1 MLGHLLQSVVD
12 YQGLLHLEIHD
23 EVLTTIPDGDYLA
36 SLETLDISGST
47 PDDLPDYVL
56 LAPNLKIVY
65 VEGE

>member
-23 EVLTTIPDGDYLA
+23 EVLTSIPDGDYLT

-56 LAPNLKIVY
+56 LAPNLKIVIL
-65 VEGE
+65 EGE